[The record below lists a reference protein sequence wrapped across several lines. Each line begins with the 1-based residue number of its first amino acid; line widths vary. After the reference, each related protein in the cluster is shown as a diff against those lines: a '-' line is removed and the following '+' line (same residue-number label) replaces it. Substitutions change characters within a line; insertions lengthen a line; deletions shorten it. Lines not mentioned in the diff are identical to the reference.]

1 MHCLVTGAAGFIGSH
16 LAEKLVEKGHQV
28 VGIDSFT
35 DYYPRAVKASNL
47 SGLRKKA
54 NFTMVEGD
62 LNSVGIK
69 KLLKS
74 VELVFH
80 LAAQPGVRPS
90 WGASFNRYVED
101 NILATQ
107 RLLEAC
113 KGAKIKKLVFGSSS
127 SIYGDSE
134 RLPTPEDAPPR
145 PVSPYGATKLT
156 AEHLCQ
162 LYLRNFGVPVVI
174 LRYFTVYGP
183 RQRPDMAFHRF
194 ISAISK
200 GKSLEVYG
208 DGTQSRDF
216 TYVDDI
222 TSATILATEAAEG
235 SIFNVGSGRTVPL
248 GEALLEIEKIIG
260 KQAKVVYREGAPGD
274 VRMTSADIDRIRGE
288 LGYEP
293 LTSLKDGL
301 KHQASWQLGLTY
313 SHR

>member
-1 MHCLVTGAAGFIGSH
+1 MSCLVTGVAGFIGSH

-35 DYYPRAVKASNL
+35 DYYPRAVKTSNL
-47 SGLRKKA
+47 SGLRKKGD
-54 NFTMVEGD
+54 FTLVEEDVNSAD
-62 LNSVGIK
+62 LT

-113 KGAKIKKLVFGSSS
+113 RKTKIKKIVYASSS
-127 SIYGDSE
+127 SVYGDSE
-134 RLPTPEDAPPR
+134 RLPTSEDAPPR

-156 AEHLCQ
+156 AEHLCR
-162 LYLRNFGVPVVI
+162 LYLRNFGVPAVI

-194 ISAISK
+194 ISSISR
-200 GKSLEVYG
+200 GKTLEVYG
-208 DGTQSRDF
+208 DGSQSRDF
-216 TYVDDI
+216 TYVGDTVD
-222 TSATILATEAAEG
+222 ATVLAAEAKVG
-235 SIFNVGSGRTVPL
+235 ATYNVGSGRTFPL
-248 GEALLEIEKIIG
+248 SGAISLLETIIG
-260 KQAKVVYREGAPGD
+260 KKAQVSYRQKEAGD
-274 VRMTSADIDRIRGE
+274 VEKTSADVSRIERE
-288 LGYEP
+288 LGYRPRVSFE
-293 LTSLKDGL
+293 DGL
-301 KHQASWQLGLTY
+301 RRQVAWQLAKE
-313 SHR
+313 SE